1 VTINWESWDIKPE
14 RAGLFYTDAN
24 AYKLVKRNISVPHPY
39 NWTDS
44 ANKVRQVSSYFY
56 PVNAGLFIED
66 AEGGGQMVVMND
78 RP

>member
-39 NWTDS
+39 NWTDA
-44 ANKVRQVSSYFY
+44 ANKVR
-56 PVNAGLFIED
+56 
-66 AEGGGQMVVMND
+66 
-78 RP
+78 